1 MPTGFVGGSIKDTNG
16 KKITNLFVQAFDSDQ
31 EWFDDRSDDILGS
44 TWTKNDGSFE
54 ISFSEDMYK
63 ENFLERNPDVFLIVR
78 NSLGETIHISEV
90 RRGLNKEDVKNLTFD
105 IVLDSVE
112 KKVEYSNDP
121 YAQNNQRVMA
131 AFQGIGESVDLT
143 NNDVARVL
151 TLLLRTMNDWQLY
164 AQDISRLGFD
174 GPQVPRY
181 PWKDGHSH
189 ELKWETDAR
198 LRSQRIIRG
207 SMNQPNRPYM
217 EK

>member
-1 MPTGFVGGSIKDTNG
+1 M
-16 KKITNLFVQAFDSDQ
+16 VQAMDSDQ

-54 ISFSEDMYK
+54 ISFSDEQYK
-63 ENFLERNPDVFLIVR
+63 ENILERNPDVFLIVR
-78 NSLGETIHISEV
+78 NSLGETIHVFEI
-90 RRGLNKEDVKNLTFD
+90 RRGVKKEDVKNLTFD

-112 KKVEYSNDP
+112 KKAEYSNDLYAQNNRVIIRLLSKVEKFNPDDP
-121 YAQNNQRVMA
+121 YAQNNQRVIA

-143 NNDVARVL
+143 NNDTARIL

-181 PWKDGHSH
+181 PWMESH
-189 ELKWETDAR
+189 NHKLEWESN
-198 LRSQRIIRG
+198 LRK
-207 SMNQPNRPYM
+207 MNRKNNMINPKVQ
-217 EK
+217 K

>member
-1 MPTGFVGGSIKDTNG
+1 MATGFIVRGSIKDING
-16 KKITNLFVQAFDSDQ
+16 HPLKNLMVQAMDSDQ

-54 ISFSEDMYK
+54 ISFSEEQYK

-78 NSLGETIHISEV
+78 NSLGETIYVSEI
-90 RRGLNKEDVKNLTFD
+90 RRGVKKEDVKNLTFD
-105 IVLDSVE
+105 IVLDSAE
-112 KKVEYSNDP
+112 KKIEYSNDP
-121 YAQNNQRVMA
+121 YVQNNQRVIA

-143 NNDVARVL
+143 NNDTARIL

-181 PWKDGHSH
+181 PWMESH
-189 ELKWETDAR
+189 THKLKWESNA
-198 LRSQRIIRG
+198 G
-207 SMNQPNRPYM
+207 KMNRKNNMINPRVQ
-217 EK
+217 K